1 MSAPGFT
8 RHVAR
13 AGVLAVLV
21 AASPN
26 ARAEGRRVTPVAL
39 PEALLNRDDPCQ
51 TVPTFGDAM
60 YDWSRIY
67 FEAVYLVTDV
77 VLPDVGY
84 RYDTRSG
91 SAFALAW
98 PWAFPFGPAS
108 AREVVHHRCRP
119 DTVYELVPYRLV
131 VEVGVSIGDEATWW
145 GRAGYGVVWHP
156 KTSRFGVTVGFGPTL
171 SLHQGQSELFSSFEL
186 GLRHGAC
193 CRPGYTALTAR
204 YERSVWESEGPP
216 VEAILLKL
224 GFAYW

>member
-1 MSAPGFT
+1 MRAPRFL
-8 RHVAR
+8 RHVLG
-13 AGVLAVLV
+13 AGILFVLV
-21 AASPN
+21 TGSPN
-26 ARAEGRRVTPVAL
+26 AHAERHEVPPVTL
-39 PEALLNRDDPCQ
+39 PETVLRRPDPCQ

-119 DTVYELVPYRLV
+119 DTIYELVPYRLD
-131 VEVGVSIGDEATWW
+131 VEGGVAIGDDATWW
-145 GRAGYGVVWHP
+145 VRAGYGVVWHP
-156 KTSRFGVTVGFGPTL
+156 KTARFGVTVGFGPTL
-171 SLHQGQSELFSSFEL
+171 SLHQGQGEIFSSFEL

-204 YERSVWESEGPP
+204 YERSVWESEGRS
-216 VEAILLKL
+216 VQAVLLKL
-224 GFAYW
+224 GLAYW